1 MNAMTNAKAPDFGF
15 AVRVKEEVTNYEKQ
29 DECGQM
35 AEPHAASRP
44 SEMYDK
50 RDCRETH
57 TNAITSIAS
66 GTLPF
71 ETMAQIRPTSN
82 GTRRTANRI

>member
-1 MNAMTNAKAPDFGF
+1 MK
-15 AVRVKEEVTNYEKQ
+15 KQ

-50 RDCRETH
+50 RDCREKTYERDH
-57 TNAITSIAS
+57 LHRIRNAAFRNDGPDKTGAKRDQ
-66 GTLPF
+66 
-71 ETMAQIRPTSN
+71 EDRQ
-82 GTRRTANRI
+82 